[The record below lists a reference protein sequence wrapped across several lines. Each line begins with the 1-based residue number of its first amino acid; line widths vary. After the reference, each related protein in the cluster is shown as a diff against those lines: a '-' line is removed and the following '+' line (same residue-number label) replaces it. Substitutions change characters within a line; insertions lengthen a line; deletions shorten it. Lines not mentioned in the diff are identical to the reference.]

1 MRSVI
6 CIPFYILEVTVV
18 YNYHRTESSIIKYYP
33 GGITKKQAEAKRK
46 KWFQF
51 FDIISSFFLAIIIIL
66 LCFTFLFRVANV
78 DGRSMMPTL
87 YDGDWLVV
95 SGHQTYERG
104 DIVIITQPNDL
115 NEPLV
120 KRVIA
125 VGGEMI
131 NINFETGDVFVNG
144 EKLDE
149 PYIREATKKQFDVTF
164 PYIVPEGCIFA
175 MGDNRNDS
183 LDSRSSRIGCI
194 DQRYILGKAVF
205 RVLPIKEFRF
215 FGF

>member
-104 DIVIITQPNDL
+104 DIVIITQPNDP

-120 KRVIA
+120 KR
-125 VGGEMI
+125 
-131 NINFETGDVFVNG
+131 
-144 EKLDE
+144 
-149 PYIREATKKQFDVTF
+149 
-164 PYIVPEGCIFA
+164 
-175 MGDNRNDS
+175 
-183 LDSRSSRIGCI
+183 
-194 DQRYILGKAVF
+194 
-205 RVLPIKEFRF
+205 
-215 FGF
+215 